1 LTYLC
6 TSCARQYDNTELR
19 WRCDCG
25 GVLELESPHY
35 DGQFCDPSS
44 TGVWRYPWLLPDIDP
59 RNRISLGEPTTPLI
73 TSSLLGAHLKLDYL
87 LPSGS
92 YKDRGATVM
101 VSHLHRHQ
109 VRKVTLDSSGNA
121 GAAAAT
127 YCGAAGIACEVFVP
141 ASNSPAKLAQISAL
155 GAHLTRVPGTRL
167 DTTIAAQKAAAG
179 GFYASHNW
187 SPEFEAGLSTVA
199 AEIYEQLGGRA
210 PTTVLAPCGNG
221 GVILGLHRGFDA
233 LLRAGLIPR
242 LPRLV
247 AVQSEFF
254 DAVTHA
260 VASGAD
266 QVDTRGVDHTTI
278 AEGIACAR
286 PVRWRQ
292 LLNAI
297 RTTGG
302 DAISVT
308 EGEIQT
314 MVTDLASRGI
324 FVEPTGAVAAAGLRQ
339 MRNRPDNA
347 LGGLPVVVLTGFG
360 LKAAAKIA
368 ELRDPNWVPGE
379 SR

>member
-6 TSCARQYDNTELR
+6 TSCGNQFDNTDLR

-25 GVLELESPHY
+25 GVLELEPPHY
-35 DGQFCDPSS
+35 DGQLCDTSS
-44 TGVWRYPWLLPDIDP
+44 TGVWRYPWLLPDIAPAD
-59 RNRISLGEPTTPLI
+59 RISLREPTTPLI

-101 VSHLHRHQ
+101 VSHLHRHE

-155 GAHLTRVPGTRL
+155 GARLMRVPGTRL
-167 DTTIAAQKAAAG
+167 DTTIAAQEAAAG

-221 GVILGLHRGFDA
+221 GVILGLYRGFDA
-233 LLRAGLIPR
+233 LLRGGLIAG
-242 LPRLV
+242 LPRLI
-247 AVQSEFF
+247 AVQSEAF
-254 DAVTHA
+254 DAVAHA
-260 VASGAD
+260 VASGSE
-266 QVDTRGVDHTTI
+266 QVDTRGVGNTTI

-297 RTTGG
+297 RASEG

-308 EGEIQT
+308 EGEIHT
-314 MVTDLASRGI
+314 MVTDLAARGI

-339 MRNRPDNA
+339 IRNRSNRD
-347 LGGLPVVVLTGFG
+347 LGDLPVVVLTGFG
-360 LKAAAKIA
+360 LKAAAKLA
-368 ELRDPNWVPGE
+368 ELRDPN
-379 SR
+379 

>member
-1 LTYLC
+1 MTHRC
-6 TSCARQYDNTELR
+6 TACSRRYDRTDLR

-25 GVLELESPHY
+25 DVLELEPPQY
-35 DGQFCDPSS
+35 ADQFCDAGS
-44 TGVWRYPWLLPDIDP
+44 TGVWRYPWLLPDIVATS
-59 RNRISLGEPTTPLI
+59 RISLGEPTTPLI
-73 TSSLLGAHLKLDYL
+73 SSSYVGAHLKLDYL

-101 VSHLHRHQ
+101 VSHLHEHR

-127 YCGAAGIACEVFVP
+127 YCGAAGIECQVFVP

-155 GAHLTRVPGTRL
+155 GAQLTRVPGTRL
-167 DTTIAAQKAAAG
+167 DTTIAAQEAAVG

-221 GVILGLHRGFDA
+221 GVVLGLYRGFDA
-233 LLRAGLIPR
+233 LLRAGLIAA

-247 AVQSEFF
+247 AVQSEGF
-254 DAVTHA
+254 DAVAHA
-260 VASGAD
+260 VASGSE
-266 QVDTRGVDHTTI
+266 QIEPRGVGRTTI

-292 LLNAI
+292 LLHAI
-297 RTTGG
+297 RVSGG
-302 DAISVT
+302 DAICVT
-308 EGEIQT
+308 EGEIHAT
-314 MVTDLASRGI
+314 VLDLAARGI
-324 FVEPTGAVAAAGLRQ
+324 FVEPTGAVAAAGLR
-339 MRNRPDNA
+339 RLRAGSDTP
-347 LGGLPVVVLTGFG
+347 LGDLPVVVLTGSG
-360 LKAAAKIA
+360 LKAAAKLA
-368 ELRDPNWVPGE
+368 ALRDPDWLPDEV
-379 SR
+379 R